1 MADQNYLDISID
13 CLTGTDIS
21 LLNAQNLQFPTEVTY
36 RDYSWQIR
44 VPDKPKG
51 REQQKKQHAAQEA
64 FFDIETDG
72 PKRVV

>member
-44 VPDKPKG
+44 VPDKPNLHKTTLIMRTLG
-51 REQQKKQHAAQEA
+51 FSLSFRSLAH
-64 FFDIETDG
+64 
-72 PKRVV
+72 RHR